1 MDKMEKQKKGKG
13 LPAAE
18 VSLFC
23 QQAAMI
29 LKSGIPL
36 YDGIEVLYRNYKET
50 EYGEAFGVIY
60 EGVRSGGSLYEG
72 VKAAGFFPAYMVN
85 MIRVGEMAGK
95 LDDVLESLGVYYEKE
110 DRIQSSVKSA
120 VAYPLVL
127 VVMMAVVIS
136 ILVIKVLPV
145 FSEVFESLG
154 TGLSGTSSA
163 VLSGGVVIGRAVL
176 FVVALFL
183 LAALALYLTW
193 RTGGQEKVIELGC
206 RLLPPIGSLRQKQ
219 TAQRFAAVVSMVMSS
234 GYSLESAL
242 DLIPGLLPDER
253 NAAKARECKAAMEEN
268 GDFAAAVERAGLF
281 SPLYLKMIR
290 VGAEAGRTDQVMERV
305 AQIYENEV
313 EEGIQGLVSW
323 IEPVL
328 VGVLTLVI
336 GGILLSVMLPLV
348 SIMASI
354 G

>member
-219 TAQRFAAVVSMVMSS
+219 TAQR